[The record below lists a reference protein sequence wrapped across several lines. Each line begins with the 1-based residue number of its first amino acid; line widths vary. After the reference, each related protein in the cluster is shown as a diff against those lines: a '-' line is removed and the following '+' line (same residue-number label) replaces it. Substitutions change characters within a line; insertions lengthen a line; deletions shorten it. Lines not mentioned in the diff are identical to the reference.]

1 MKKGVKKK
9 MTIDKLAVLLKAGFG
24 GVNKKIDSAVDL
36 IDKLAASTLKGFESV
51 DKRFDGI
58 DGKIEGVKK
67 DVEGVKN
74 QLAGT
79 NKRIDDFAETK
90 VSKTT
95 YKELENRVGFVEK
108 KLEIK
113 K

>member
-1 MKKGVKKK
+1 MIKKK
-9 MTIDKLAVLLKAGFG
+9 EKRITNIELLKSINRSFSK
-24 GVNKKIDSAVDL
+24 VEEKIDTVD
-36 IDKLAASTLKGFESV
+36 IKVEGLKT
-51 DKRFDGI
+51 D
-58 DGKIEGVKK
+58 IEGVKK
-67 DVEGVKN
+67 DIEGVKN

-90 VSKTT
+90 VSKIEF
-95 YKELENRVGFVEK
+95 KGLENRVGFMEK